1 MKIAFFGGTFDPV
14 HNGHLA
20 LAKLVL
26 EHRSAGRI
34 MFVPAPNPP
43 HKTDREITPFEVRYE
58 MLALALE
65 GKGEGFALSDIEK
78 WRSGRSYTID
88 TLNQLSKL
96 YEYDDI
102 LLLIGEDSLR
112 QLHSWRQCHE
122 IVRRFGIIAYPRGEE
137 PVSREELRRYWA
149 EEETEKLLSA
159 VLPSAPCFPV
169 SSTEIRGMIR
179 RGEWEKAEA
188 LLPPPVMNF
197 IRKNGVY
204 TK

>member
-26 EHRSAGRI
+26 EHRFAGRI
-34 MFVPAPNPP
+34 LFVPAPNPP
-43 HKTDREITPFEVRYE
+43 HKTDRTITPFEIRYE
-58 MLALALE
+58 MLALAL
-65 GKGEGFALSDIEK
+65 KGEGGFALSDIERQ
-78 WRSGRSYTID
+78 RSGRSYTID

-137 PVSREELRRYWA
+137 PGAREELRRNWT

-159 VLPSAPCFPV
+159 VILSAPCFPV

>member
-26 EHRSAGRI
+26 EHRFAGRI
-34 MFVPAPNPP
+34 LFVPAPNPP
-43 HKTDREITPFEVRYE
+43 LKSVRTISPFVIRYV
-58 MLALALE
+58 MLALVL
-65 GKGEGFALSDIEK
+65 KGEGGFALSDIERQ
-78 WRSGRSYTID
+78 RSGRSYTID

-137 PVSREELRRYWA
+137 PVSREELRRNWT

-159 VLPSAPCFPV
+159 VILSAPCFPV

>member
-26 EHRSAGRI
+26 EHRFAGRVL
-34 MFVPAPNPP
+34 FVPAPNPP
-43 HKTDREITPFEVRYE
+43 HKTDRTITPFEIRYE
-58 MLALALE
+58 MLALAL
-65 GKGEGFALSDIEK
+65 KGEGGFALSDIERQ
-78 WRSGRSYTID
+78 RSGRSYTID

-137 PVSREELRRYWA
+137 SVSREELRRNWT

-159 VLPSAPCFPV
+159 VILSAPCFPV

>member
-34 MFVPAPNPP
+34 LFVPAPNPP

-65 GKGEGFALSDIEK
+65 EKGEGFALSDIEK
-78 WRSGRSYTID
+78 RRSGRSYTID

-122 IVRRFGIIAYPRGEE
+122 IGP
-137 PVSREELRRYWA
+137 PLRDHC
-149 EEETEKLLSA
+149 LSA
-159 VLPSAPCFPV
+159 RRGAGFAGGVEAVLGGGGNGETVECSPSLGALF
-169 SSTEIRGMIR
+169 SGIFHGDSRMIR
-179 RGEWEKAEA
+179 RGEWEKTEA

>member
-26 EHRSAGRI
+26 EHRSAGWI
-34 MFVPAPNPP
+34 LFVPAPNPP

-78 WRSGRSYTID
+78 RRSGRSYTID

-137 PVSREELRRYWA
+137 LSRHWS

-159 VLPSAPCFPV
+159 VIPSAPCFPV

-179 RGEWEKAEA
+179 RGKWEKAEA

>member
-26 EHRSAGRI
+26 EHRFAGRVL
-34 MFVPAPNPP
+34 FVPAPNPP
-43 HKTDREITPFEVRYE
+43 HKTDRTITPFEIRYE
-58 MLALALE
+58 MLALAL
-65 GKGEGFALSDIEK
+65 KGEGGFALSDIERQ
-78 WRSGRSYTID
+78 RSGRSYTID

-137 PVSREELRRYWA
+137 PVSREELRRNWPA
-149 EEETEKLLSA
+149 AETEKLLSA
-159 VLPSAPCFPV
+159 VILSAPCFPV